1 MIIRKEQAKDYEKI
15 YKLVKSAFENVDQ
28 SDGNEAD
35 LINEL
40 RKSDSFI
47 PELSLVAEEDG
58 KLLGHIL
65 FSKAKVGDCEV
76 LALAPLSVDPSYQR
90 QGVGKTLIEE
100 GHRIGKD
107 LGYPYS
113 IVLGSDKYYPK
124 FGYIE
129 AKSYGI
135 KAPFDIPSKY
145 FMAKKL
151 KEHPPKIAGLVS
163 YDKAFNS

>member
-1 MIIRKEQAKDYEKI
+1 MIIRKENEKDYEEV
-15 YKLVKSAFENVDQ
+15 YQLVKSAFESADQ
-28 SDGNEAD
+28 SDGNEAH
-35 LINEL
+35 LVNKL
-40 RKSDSFI
+40 RKSESFI

-58 KLLGHIL
+58 KLIGHIL
-65 FSKAKVGDCEV
+65 FSKAKVGDYEV

-90 QGVGKTLIEE
+90 QGIGKALIEK

-135 KAPFDIPSKY
+135 KAPFDLPSKY

-151 KEHPPKIAGLVS
+151 KDNKKEITGILE
-163 YDKAFNS
+163 YDEAFGQ